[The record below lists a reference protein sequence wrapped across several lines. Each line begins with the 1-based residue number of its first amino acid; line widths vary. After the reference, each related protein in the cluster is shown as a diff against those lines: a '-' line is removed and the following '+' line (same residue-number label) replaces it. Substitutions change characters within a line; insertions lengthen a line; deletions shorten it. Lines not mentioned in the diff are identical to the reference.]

1 MHILYLFFSFIFT
14 LISIVLYF
22 LYLKYLDLI
31 IYYKYLPLV
40 FKCFYYNQNIF
51 FIIFDIFNRYEDI
64 ILILK
69 INDDSIINIINN
81 KQLSELVSYF
91 IDNSFNKVFVTLIK
105 ILNICVS

>member
-1 MHILYLFFSFIFT
+1 MHILYLFSSFIIT
-14 LISIVLYF
+14 LISIILYF

-31 IYYKYLPLV
+31 IYYKYFPFI
-40 FKCFYYNQNIF
+40 FKYFYYNQNIF

-64 ILILK
+64 MLILK